1 MQHLVCHYN
10 LYFHFILLGEIVTM
24 FSTWA
29 ALCRLVL
36 LEQHYEMSQVCH
48 SDLEIGR
55 ISYHPAGHERH
66 RLAPPACDTFAVG
79 GPRRRVARVQM
90 VVIVVWNEELGQVTS
105 EQKQQDEKTR
115 SARFILLVQG

>member
-36 LEQHYEMSQVCH
+36 LEQHYEKSQVCH
-48 SDLEIGR
+48 RDLEIGK
-55 ISYHPAGHERH
+55 ISCHPAGHERH